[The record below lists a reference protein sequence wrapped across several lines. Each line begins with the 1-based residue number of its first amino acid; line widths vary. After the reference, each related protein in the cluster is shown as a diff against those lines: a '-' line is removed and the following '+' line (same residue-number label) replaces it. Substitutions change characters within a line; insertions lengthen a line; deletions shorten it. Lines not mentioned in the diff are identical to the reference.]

1 LEEMREGGL
10 VDWNSARAKLLV
22 AGPILI
28 VLGLVLYVVRGDT
41 AVLVFP
47 VIGVILLIAGVIYK
61 PRKKAENVT
70 NDGP

>member
-1 LEEMREGGL
+1 
-10 VDWNSARAKLLV
+10 VDWNSARAKLIV

-47 VIGVILLIAGVIYK
+47 VIGVILLITGVIWELFYK
-61 PRKKAENVT
+61 PRQKKPET
-70 NDGP
+70 LTSGTP

>member
-1 LEEMREGGL
+1 M
-10 VDWNSARAKLLV
+10 DWNSARAKLIV

-47 VIGVILLIAGVIYK
+47 VIGIMLLIAGVIWELSISRKQKK
-61 PRKKAENVT
+61 PANLTSGK
-70 NDGP
+70 P